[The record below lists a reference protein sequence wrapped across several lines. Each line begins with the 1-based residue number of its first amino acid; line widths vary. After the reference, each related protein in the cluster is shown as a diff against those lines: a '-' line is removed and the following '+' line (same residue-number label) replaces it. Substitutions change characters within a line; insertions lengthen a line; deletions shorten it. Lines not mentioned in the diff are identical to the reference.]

1 MKHRAGMV
9 LGLGI
14 SVMAAWCHNKPPV
27 DERYDVHSGLEDV
40 QIAPSSA
47 ASAIG
52 NASRKFRLSAWYR
65 GDSNNAVAGPG
76 PLTWS
81 LKLNG
86 TTTNLSS
93 GDVTI
98 PAFPTAGSQVGEVRV
113 TDQSDDD
120 TVKVT
125 LWAGAAAASSDGDVL
140 EITEPAA
147 SATSSATSTVD
158 PPNVALVESR
168 ISDCQ
173 WTRPLAFVGAVSVGE
188 QTAIPCSLAV
198 FFPRHGMEFQDGIT
212 DATWLNKGARFSL
225 PLKET
230 LPVKIVV
237 FLAVTQ
243 TAPPQATN
251 QQPPTSQPVDPRQ
264 LAELDVQRANLIWED
279 SRAGL
284 KIDADYIELPITN
297 DLPIRI
303 GADPYDCTLP
313 PNLPRDS
320 NKPDYAYNPYRV
332 SVYYVDRIN
341 FPLDPVQPRVR
352 GIQCHY
358 WYSGNPAVGTPPGN
372 GPVVFISYS
381 HHSPVTLAHEIGHAL
396 GLNDEEGRL
405 GNRDV
410 MHNLLP
416 DGPLGA
422 DARSHLSLG
431 QVFRMNVWNDSWINT
446 RKPAPPQRACDANQ
460 SCPPIELDP
469 DDY

>member
-1 MKHRAGMV
+1 
-9 LGLGI
+9 
-14 SVMAAWCHNKPPV
+14 MAATCHKPPA
-27 DERYDVHSGLEDV
+27 ERHYDVHSGLEDV
-40 QIAPSSA
+40 QVAPGGVAPA
-47 ASAIG
+47 AA
-52 NASRKFRLSAWYR
+52 NASRKSQFAGWYR
-65 GDSNNAVAGPG
+65 GDSNNVVAGPG
-76 PLTWS
+76 PLRWS
-81 LKLNG
+81 LNLTGG
-86 TTTNLSS
+86 TI
-93 GDVTI
+93 D
-98 PAFPTAGSQVGEVRV
+98 PATGEMAISTFPTAESQVGEAKIG
-113 TDQSDDD
+113 DGSDDD

-125 LWAGAAAASSDGDVL
+125 LWANATAASSDGDVL

-147 SATSSATSTVD
+147 TTTGSQVTLAD

-188 QTAIPCSLAV
+188 QTDIPCSLAL
-198 FFPRHGMEFQDGIT
+198 FFPRHGMVFQDGIT
-212 DATWLNKGARFSL
+212 DTNWLINGARFAIT
-225 PLKET
+225 PKEMLT
-230 LPVKIVV
+230 VKVTV

-243 TAPPQATN
+243 PQAN
-251 QQPPTSQPVDPRQ
+251 QLPDPQ
-264 LAELDVQRANLIWED
+264 KLAELDVQRANLIWEN

-284 KIDADYIELPITN
+284 RIDASYKPLTLTD
-297 DLPIRI
+297 DLPIRV

-313 PNLPRDS
+313 PGLPADPNR
-320 NKPDYAYNPYRV
+320 PDYSYEPSRI

-358 WYSGNPAVGTPPGN
+358 WYSGNPAVGTPPGK

-446 RKPAPPQRACDANQ
+446 WKPVPSQRACDANQ
-460 SCPPIELDP
+460 SCPRIELDP